1 MGGVG
6 RGWKPNIWGGV
17 LFTGFYANLKF
28 REILVQLYVMHA
40 KYYFLLVVW
49 VVLIYYM
56 WWGRVFL
63 SGIYVRGFTFFVRVT
78 NRVIG
83 WGAMHVDPK
92 RVHVFKI
99 L

>member
-1 MGGVG
+1 M
-6 RGWKPNIWGGV
+6 
-17 LFTGFYANLKF
+17 FYANLKF

-40 KYYFLLVVW
+40 EYYFLLVSW

-56 WWGRVFL
+56 CWGRVCFEWNL
-63 SGIYVRGFTFFVRVT
+63 CGGFTCFVRGT

-83 WGAMHVDPK
+83 WGTMHVDPK

-99 L
+99 LWIWYLDSL